1 MPARFVNIDRDTPLL
16 LAPNLREWVADNH
29 LCHFIVDAVAELDL
43 RQVKV
48 NERGCRSE
56 QYPPSML
63 MALIIYSWRRCRWSG
78 RG

>member
-1 MPARFVNIDRDTPLL
+1 MPARFVNIDRDRPLL
-16 LAPNLREWVADNH
+16 LAPNLREWVPDNH

-48 NERGCRSE
+48 NERGCGSE

-63 MALIIYSWRRCRWSG
+63 MSLAYNLM
-78 RG
+78 